1 MFQIVPEHFFFF
13 SESIQTG
20 SLYLVITGSTDGSI
34 GIWDLTECVEN
45 FMKQIASYEME
56 NCIEFQRRPRTGRGS
71 QGGRRRRSM
80 DSHKAK
86 KKGNI
91 YSVCDERGES
101 GNEIENDVN
110 GTSMFEESN
119 DHDVVSGRKSDDLP
133 ETSVLEAIQVLHNIH
148 QSGVNCLSVSDIK
161 GKQRVAADS
170 MLTFY
175 VVSGGDDQ
183 AINYLRCDVEIDPMN
198 MNCNHHFVIQNRHQI
213 TSAHSSSVKGIL

>member
-1 MFQIVPEHFFFF
+1 MA
-13 SESIQTG
+13 
-20 SLYLVITGSTDGSI
+20 ITGSTDGSI

-56 NCIEFQRRPRTGRGS
+56 NCIELQRRPRTGRGS

-80 DSHKAK
+80 DSHKPK

-91 YSVCDERGES
+91 YSVC
-101 GNEIENDVN
+101 
-110 GTSMFEESN
+110 N

-148 QSGVNCLSVSDIK
+148 QSGVNCLFVSDIK
-161 GKQRVAADS
+161 GNQRVAADS
-170 MLTFY
+170 MFTFY

-183 AINYLRCDVEIDPMN
+183 AINYLRCDV
-198 MNCNHHFVIQNRHQI
+198 NCNHHFVIQNHHQI